1 MQEQGLSFIAG
12 RFADFD
18 TIWFNDIGSTLVGA
32 MVFNV
37 YWPIAEFFVNFGMRT
52 GYRLL
57 DRRFKCDDTQ
67 TKKITLQQYVELY
80 SGPTFF
86 IHYKYSSILNIT
98 FVTMMY
104 GIGLPVLF
112 PVAVLSFLTL
122 YLIEKTMIYYVYRQ
136 PPMYDARLNENVL
149 SILTYAPLLFLSFG
163 YWMIS
168 NHQLYAN
175 DSSDIVNS

>member
-1 MQEQGLSFIAG
+1 MAEQGLSFING

-18 TIWFNDIGSTLVGA
+18 SLWFNDIGSTLVGA
-32 MVFNV
+32 MIFNI
-37 YWPIAEFFVNFGMRT
+37 YWPIAEFFINFGMRF

-57 DRRFKCDDTQ
+57 DRRFKCDPNL

-86 IHYKYSSILNIT
+86 IHYKYSGILNIT

-104 GIGLPVLF
+104 GIGLPILF
-112 PVAVLSFLTL
+112 PVAAFAFLTL
-122 YLIEKTMIYYVYRQ
+122 YLIEKLMIYYCYRQ

-175 DSSDIVNS
+175 DVPVISSS